1 MISKLLIYILLTL
14 ITENNITIKQY
25 IKENTIPNKWIWVE
39 LTLYKSQFK
48 LDSLELVNT
57 NSGERQKSL
66 KNKKKKKN
74 HQQNEF

>member
-48 LDSLELVNT
+48 LGSLELVNT